1 MIWIIQATFVFTL
14 IYGHL
19 SSLTFP
25 LQELQLG
32 EDYRVGIKGA
42 PDATEVDLPNIS
54 DGVQLTVYKGN
65 EEVENIEEWFFGLSE
80 HHMSDVVDLDTDTG
94 EIVAVGNGI
103 AEIGG

>member
-32 EDYRVGIKGA
+32 YDVAAIQDR
-42 PDATEVDLPNIS
+42 
-54 DGVQLTVYKGN
+54 
-65 EEVENIEEWFFGLSE
+65 
-80 HHMSDVVDLDTDTG
+80 MSG
-94 EIVAVGNGI
+94 
-103 AEIGG
+103 